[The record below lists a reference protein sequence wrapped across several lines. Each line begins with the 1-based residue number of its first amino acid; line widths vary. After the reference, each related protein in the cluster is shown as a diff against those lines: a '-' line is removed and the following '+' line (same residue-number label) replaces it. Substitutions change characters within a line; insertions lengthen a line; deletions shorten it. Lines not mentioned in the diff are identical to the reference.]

1 MRSLK
6 SHVLLRLVNSYIV
19 DSPQPANLSYLWNFG
34 SLLALCLIIQI
45 LTGAFLAMHYT
56 PHVDFAFNSV
66 EHIMRDVNNGWLIR
80 YTHANVASFFF
91 IFVYMH
97 VGRGL
102 YYGSYKS
109 PRVLVWS
116 IGTIILILMM
126 AIAFLGL
133 IGLKWI
139 CFFNDVSNIQYA
151 SITLP
156 VACSH
161 RLQSFLDKHNI
172 KPVMVFE
179 DLTNPETKKLAYRT
193 LKPFSG
199 IYLVVN
205 SVNGK
210 YYIGSAVTGN
220 IYMRLHKH
228 LFSKMGNVLVGKA
241 VEKYGLEKFFFLI
254 LELVP
259 QQNTVDVKLL
269 LEREDHYILTLKPEY
284 NIAPLATNS
293 VGWKHSEESIQ
304 KMKQGYSDE
313 RRQKV
318 GSINKGE
325 ALSEETRN
333 LIRKAA
339 LQRKPMSMES
349 RLKCA
354 VNVRPITITN
364 LDGTNPQN
372 FSSII
377 EASKVIECNEIT
389 IRRALNSN
397 GLIKRK
403 YLVTD
408 TIDT

>member
-1 MRSLK
+1 M
-6 SHVLLRLVNSYIV
+6 
-19 DSPQPANLSYLWNFG
+19 
-34 SLLALCLIIQI
+34 
-45 LTGAFLAMHYT
+45 
-56 PHVDFAFNSV
+56 
-66 EHIMRDVNNGWLIR
+66 
-80 YTHANVASFFF
+80 
-91 IFVYMH
+91 
-97 VGRGL
+97 
-102 YYGSYKS
+102 
-109 PRVLVWS
+109 
-116 IGTIILILMM
+116 
-126 AIAFLGL
+126 
-133 IGLKWI
+133 
-139 CFFNDVSNIQYA
+139 
-151 SITLP
+151 P

-172 KPVMVFE
+172 KPVIVFE
-179 DLTNPETKKLAYRT
+179 DLTNPDTKKLAYRT

-241 VEKYGLEKFFFLI
+241 VEKYGLDKFFFLV

-269 LEREDHYILTLKPEY
+269 LEREDHYILSLKPEY

-318 GSINKGE
+318 GSINKGK

-333 LIRKAA
+333 LIREAA

-364 LDGTNPQN
+364 LDGTNPQS

-397 GLIKRK
+397 GIIKRK

>member
-126 AIAFLGL
+126 AIAFLGF
-133 IGLKWI
+133 IGLKWV

-151 SITLP
+151 SISLP
-156 VACSH
+156 IACSN

-179 DLTNPETKKLAYRT
+179 DLTNPDTKKLAYRT

-199 IYLVVN
+199 IYLLVN
-205 SVNGK
+205 LVNRK

-241 VEKYGLEKFFFLI
+241 VERYGLENFVFLV

-259 QQNTVDVKLL
+259 QQDTVDVKLL
-269 LEREDHYILTLKPEY
+269 LERENHYILYFKPEY

-293 VGWKHSEESIQ
+293 TGWKHSEESIQ

-318 GSINKGE
+318 GSINKGK
-325 ALSEETRN
+325 ALSEETPN
-333 LIRKAA
+333 LIRDAA

-364 LDGTNPQN
+364 LDGTNPQS

-377 EASKVIECNEIT
+377 EASKVIECNEKT
-389 IRRALNSN
+389 IRLALNSN
-397 GLIKRK
+397 GVIKRK

>member
-1 MRSLK
+1 
-6 SHVLLRLVNSYIV
+6 
-19 DSPQPANLSYLWNFG
+19 
-34 SLLALCLIIQI
+34 
-45 LTGAFLAMHYT
+45 
-56 PHVDFAFNSV
+56 
-66 EHIMRDVNNGWLIR
+66 
-80 YTHANVASFFF
+80 
-91 IFVYMH
+91 MH

>member
-1 MRSLK
+1 MNYGESL
-6 SHVLLRLVNSYIV
+6 
-19 DSPQPANLSYLWNFG
+19 
-34 SLLALCLIIQI
+34 
-45 LTGAFLAMHYT
+45 
-56 PHVDFAFNSV
+56 
-66 EHIMRDVNNGWLIR
+66 
-80 YTHANVASFFF
+80 
-91 IFVYMH
+91 
-97 VGRGL
+97 
-102 YYGSYKS
+102 
-109 PRVLVWS
+109 
-116 IGTIILILMM
+116 
-126 AIAFLGL
+126 IAFLGF
-133 IGLKWI
+133 ISLKWV

-151 SITLP
+151 SISLP
-156 VACSH
+156 IACSN

-179 DLTNPETKKLAYRT
+179 DLTNPDTKKLAYRT

-199 IYLVVN
+199 IYLIVN
-205 SVNGK
+205 LVNGK

-241 VEKYGLEKFFFLI
+241 VEKYGLENFVFLV

-259 QQNTVDVKLL
+259 QQETVDVKLL
-269 LEREDHYILTLKPEY
+269 LEREDHYILSFKPEY

-293 VGWKHSEESIQ
+293 VGWNHSEESIQ

-313 RRQKV
+313 RRQKL
-318 GSINKGE
+318 GNINKGK

-333 LIRKAA
+333 LIREAA

-364 LDGTNPQN
+364 LDGTNPQS

-377 EASKVIECNEIT
+377 EASKVIECNEKT
-389 IRRALNSN
+389 IRRALSSN
-397 GLIKRK
+397 GVIKRK

>member
-1 MRSLK
+1 MNYGESL
-6 SHVLLRLVNSYIV
+6 
-19 DSPQPANLSYLWNFG
+19 
-34 SLLALCLIIQI
+34 
-45 LTGAFLAMHYT
+45 
-56 PHVDFAFNSV
+56 
-66 EHIMRDVNNGWLIR
+66 
-80 YTHANVASFFF
+80 
-91 IFVYMH
+91 
-97 VGRGL
+97 
-102 YYGSYKS
+102 
-109 PRVLVWS
+109 
-116 IGTIILILMM
+116 
-126 AIAFLGL
+126 IAFLGF
-133 IGLKWI
+133 ISLKWV

-151 SITLP
+151 SISLP
-156 VACSH
+156 IACSN

-179 DLTNPETKKLAYRT
+179 YLTNPDTKKLAYRT

-199 IYLVVN
+199 IYLIVN
-205 SVNGK
+205 LVNGK

-241 VEKYGLEKFFFLI
+241 VEKYGLENFVFLV

-259 QQNTVDVKLL
+259 QQETVDVKLL
-269 LEREDHYILTLKPEY
+269 LEREDHYIMYFKPEY
-284 NIAPLATNS
+284 NFAPLATNS
-293 VGWKHSEESIQ
+293 VGWNHSEESIQ

-313 RRQKV
+313 RRQKL
-318 GSINKGE
+318 GNINKGK

-333 LIRKAA
+333 LIREAA

-364 LDGTNPQN
+364 LDGTNPQS

-377 EASKVIECNEIT
+377 EASKVIECNEKT
-389 IRRALNSN
+389 IRRALSSN
-397 GLIKRK
+397 GVIKRK